1 MYLNKFTTIS
11 KIIIVPIDVDRGY
24 FQLILIEVN
33 FWQILIEIIFLLT
46 SLMFF
51 SWHRPNLFI
60 GHVGWWCIF
69 VNISQLFFLLM
80 SIRCFGR
87 RHWSWVYFCWHRLRF
102 CWLNLVGDI
111 FLLTS
116 VKIFLDLRQ
125 LRLFF
130 GWCQL
135 GFFSRCQLGFFV
147 DVDKGF

>member
-1 MYLNKFTTIS
+1 M
-11 KIIIVPIDVDRGY
+11 
-24 FQLILIEVN
+24 LIEV
-33 FWQILIEIIFLLT
+33 I
-46 SLMFF
+46 F
-51 SWHRPNLFI
+51 SWSWSRLIFDRHWLRLFFCW
-60 GHVGWWCIF
+60 HHWCFLADIDQIYLLVTLVDDVF
-69 VNISQLFFLLM
+69 LSTLVNFFFLLM
-80 SIRCFGR
+80 SIRCFG
-87 RHWSWVYFCWHRLRF
+87 RHWSWVYFCWHRLGF